1 MKTSNKFL
9 ELFSGSQMQDSFM
22 KLVGSIAISF
32 YLGWILY
39 HFSNNP
45 TILGINLTCFEKKQK
60 LEKMTNW
67 ETILNV
73 IMIIN
78 IIGEAI
84 PQAVIR

>member
-1 MKTSNKFL
+1 MKKSNKFL
-9 ELFSGSQMQDSFM
+9 ELVSGSQMQDSFIETCRINRYF
-22 KLVGSIAISF
+22 L

-39 HFSNNP
+39 HFSNNR
-45 TILGINLTCFEKKQK
+45 TILGIHLTCFNKAQK

>member
-1 MKTSNKFL
+1 METSKKFL
-9 ELFSGSQMQDSFM
+9 ELVSGSQMQDSF
-22 KLVGSIAISF
+22 IETCRINRYFF

-39 HFSNNP
+39 HFCNNQN
-45 TILGINLTCFEKKQK
+45 ILGIHLNCFNKEQK
-60 LEKMTNW
+60 MEKMTNW

-84 PQAVIR
+84 PLAVIR